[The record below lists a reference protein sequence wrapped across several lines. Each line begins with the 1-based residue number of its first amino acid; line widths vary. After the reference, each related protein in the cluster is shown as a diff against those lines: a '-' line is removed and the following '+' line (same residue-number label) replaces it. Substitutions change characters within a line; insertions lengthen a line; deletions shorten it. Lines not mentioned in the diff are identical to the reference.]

1 MIKIN
6 LANEEE
12 LRQKHLDNLKPE
24 VQKKLEEKIALEQD
38 SNLGNFLKFLN
49 EEIDVLLCGTP
60 SELISKIKYIEE
72 NYFISEK
79 KMTNILSRRESAQN
93 LKKDEKFTLLTK
105 FAQEEH
111 LFNHLSEGA
120 FFTVKQFE
128 EEVNSLHK
136 EGGKWG
142 SYLETLKEIFNYNA
156 FSENKDGWGAYQLV
170 TDLDISVCP
179 YCNRSYITTL
189 LRVEDDDKQ
198 TRPELD
204 HYYPKS
210 RYPYL
215 ALSFYNLIPSCS
227 TYNGSFKGVVDF
239 YEENAIHPYQEEFLG
254 AATFKTDFNKKEPYD
269 YRYLLG
275 LSKDFKIILDIN
287 TKNEDLKGKIN
298 KTIYTFGLDRL
309 YNTHQDFVR
318 DLIRNGI
325 VNNKSRIDEIY
336 DKFGDLFNNR
346 DEVLQSVFLN
356 YVNDQDLGKRPLAK
370 LTQDICKELGLLETQ
385 IDKDS

>member
-12 LRQKHLDNLKPE
+12 LRQKHLDNIKPE
-24 VQKKLEEKIALEQD
+24 VHKKLQDKIALEGTSD
-38 SNLGNFLKFLN
+38 LGDFLRFLN
-49 EEIDVLLCGTP
+49 KEIDVLLCGKP
-60 SELISKIKYIEE
+60 SDLTSKIKSIEE

-79 KMTNILSRRESAQN
+79 KITTILSRRGSAQN
-93 LKKDEKFTLLTK
+93 MSQSEKITLLTN
-105 FAQEEH
+105 FAQENH
-111 LFNHLSEGA
+111 LFSHLSEDA
-120 FFTVKQFE
+120 FSTVKQFE
-128 EEVNSLHK
+128 KEVNSLYK
-136 EGGKWG
+136 NEGKW
-142 SYLETLKEIFNYNA
+142 SHYLETLKEIFNYDA
-156 FSENKDGWGAYQLV
+156 FSDNKEGWGAYQLV
-170 TDLDISVCP
+170 TGLGISVCP

-189 LRVEDDDKQ
+189 LRIEDDDKQ

-227 TYNGSFKGVVDF
+227 TCNGSFKGVVDF
-239 YEENAIHPYQEEFLG
+239 YEDDAIHPYEAGFLG
-254 AATFKTDFNKKEPYD
+254 AATFKTEFNDKDSYD

-275 LSKDFKIILDIN
+275 LSKEFKITFDIN
-287 TKNEDLKGKIN
+287 TQDAELEKKIK
-298 KTIYTFGLDRL
+298 KTIHTFGLDRL

-336 DKFGDLFNNR
+336 NKFGDLFNDR
-346 DEVLQSVFLN
+346 EEVMQSVFLN
-356 YVNDQDLGKRPLAK
+356 YVDDQDLGKRPLAK
-370 LTQDICKELGLLETQ
+370 LTQDICKELGLL
-385 IDKDS
+385 DK